1 MHSLLA
7 RQLKRIGLD
16 ASALPD
22 SLETWHKLLE
32 RVSQS
37 YIESDQGHALLE
49 RSISL
54 SSKEMLDLNEQLR
67 RTSESQLTE
76 ERDRLRTVISSI
88 GDGLC
93 VVDPNWRILLLNP
106 EGQRLWHLR
115 EDEAVGRP
123 LQDVVSLSSG
133 KRTEE
138 SIFTQLLLDEVG
150 QGSVVRNDDA
160 ILSTSPGLTFPVSY
174 VLAPIVRDGKTAGAV
189 LVFRDVTDRKQAES
203 ARRHTE
209 NQLRRQQ
216 QTLLELTRST
226 IIQSGILEPALR
238 EITKGTATTL
248 GVERVSVWFL
258 NENQQAIQCRS
269 LYQRT
274 NDRHSAGAELQ
285 ATDYP
290 NYFKELTAECIIDA
304 ADAQTDSR
312 TAGIRPQLFGSTG
325 LPRPCSTSPC
335 ASRGKL
341 VGVLRTEH
349 IGPTRTWTLEEQQF
363 GNAIANLISLALEA
377 ADRLHAE
384 RALRKSEGEHGSS
397 STRPWTP
404 SSAWTTRA
412 RSSTAGT
419 RRRNRCSTGHGER
432 SSAAKW
438 MDDHPQHRAAH
449 RQRNWNSSHGRSK
462 CSISASVCR
471 WRDGTG
477 LSGGVRSSGPL
488 RYGAVRHAEQA
499 GWR

>member
-160 ILSTSPGLTFPVSY
+160 ILSTSPV
-174 VLAPIVRDGKTAGAV
+174 
-189 LVFRDVTDRKQAES
+189 
-203 ARRHTE
+203 
-209 NQLRRQQ
+209 
-216 QTLLELTRST
+216 
-226 IIQSGILEPALR
+226 
-238 EITKGTATTL
+238 
-248 GVERVSVWFL
+248 
-258 NENQQAIQCRS
+258 
-269 LYQRT
+269 
-274 NDRHSAGAELQ
+274 
-285 ATDYP
+285 
-290 NYFKELTAECIIDA
+290 
-304 ADAQTDSR
+304 
-312 TAGIRPQLFGSTG
+312 
-325 LPRPCSTSPC
+325 
-335 ASRGKL
+335 
-341 VGVLRTEH
+341 
-349 IGPTRTWTLEEQQF
+349 
-363 GNAIANLISLALEA
+363 
-377 ADRLHAE
+377 
-384 RALRKSEGEHGSS
+384 
-397 STRPWTP
+397 
-404 SSAWTTRA
+404 
-412 RSSTAGT
+412 
-419 RRRNRCSTGHGER
+419 
-432 SSAAKW
+432 
-438 MDDHPQHRAAH
+438 
-449 RQRNWNSSHGRSK
+449 
-462 CSISASVCR
+462 
-471 WRDGTG
+471 
-477 LSGGVRSSGPL
+477 
-488 RYGAVRHAEQA
+488 
-499 GWR
+499 